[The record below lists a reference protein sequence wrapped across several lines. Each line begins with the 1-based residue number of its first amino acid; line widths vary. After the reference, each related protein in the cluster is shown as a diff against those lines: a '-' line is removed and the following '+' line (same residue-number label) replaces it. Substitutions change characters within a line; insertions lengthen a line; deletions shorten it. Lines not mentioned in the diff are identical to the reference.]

1 MSSTMRSASPS
12 TLPATQTCPLGN
24 STWIVPAT
32 AAVTCRLPDRF
43 AVLACASLTRTGSNL
58 TGSAFLGLSSP
69 RRYCRRQLNTWL
81 AFTPCASATRATDA
95 PGFKVCSTI
104 RHFSPNGHRRL
115 CGSLND
121 CSLQSVHFYSP
132 SGRSCRCPLRAI
144 FHTHTLSRCTDRTL
158 TDLRLPT
165 LRKDGQN
172 WTL

>member
-81 AFTPCASATRATDA
+81 AFTPCSNATRATDA

-104 RHFSPNGHRRL
+104 RHFSPSGHRRL
-115 CGSLND
+115 CGSLLATTR
-121 CSLQSVHFYSP
+121 SQVSIYSP
-132 SGRSCRCPLRAI
+132 SGHSRRCPHRAI
-144 FHTHTLSRCTDRTL
+144 FHTHSHFV
-158 TDLRLPT
+158 
-165 LRKDGQN
+165 QMY
-172 WTL
+172 